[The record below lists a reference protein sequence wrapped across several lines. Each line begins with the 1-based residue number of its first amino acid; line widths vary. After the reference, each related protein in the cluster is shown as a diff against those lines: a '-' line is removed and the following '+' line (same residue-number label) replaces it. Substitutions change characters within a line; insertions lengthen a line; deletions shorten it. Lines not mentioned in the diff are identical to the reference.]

1 MCHCFQKLAIE
12 LRESMK
18 KLFENV
24 EFMSASTDIWSRC
37 NKSFIAVTVHYYDV
51 YKLTSKFI
59 ACEFFPGRHTHDR
72 VAEKLNGI
80 FTRFGISEKVFF
92 VTTDGA
98 GEYRAAFTKFGDNY
112 RSICIE
118 DPFSFE
124 GQDQQSSSS
133 NSNSNKRAV
142 NMNEYHEKCDDSCSD
157 SEDEHY
163 CKNDSCECAAADV
176 GVTDNLFQIEE
187 LPNLLGK
194 MNRIDCSAHKLDEL
208 GSKDAMKANEND
220 PDYSDLYTRVFNKI
234 NEIWKQKESRLQS
247 EIFARITVRK
257 LVGPHRIRW
266 CKLCEAVC
274 VHI

>member
-1 MCHCFQKLAIE
+1 MVAQQQKFHC
-12 LRESMK
+12 
-18 KLFENV
+18 
-24 EFMSASTDIWSRC
+24 C
-37 NKSFIAVTVHYYDV
+37 HYYDA

-98 GEYRAAFTKFGDNY
+98 GEYRAAFTKFGDDY
-112 RSICIE
+112 RSICFE
-118 DPFSFE
+118 YPLPFSFE
-124 GQDQQSSSS
+124 EQEQQSSSY
-133 NSNSNKRAV
+133 AV
-142 NMNEYHEKCDDSCSD
+142 NMNEYHEKSDDSSSD

-194 MNRIDCSAHKLDEL
+194 MNRIDCSAHKLDKL

-220 PDYSDLYTRVFNKI
+220 PDYSDLYTRVFNKV

-247 EIFARITVRK
+247 EIFARITGRK

-274 VHI
+274 VYI